1 MCIWGISHLGKRTA
15 LTSTDSKTQPEHAH
29 PKSCTNN
36 SSKVQGDGANI
47 ELGSNMDQAPHKLDL
62 QHLPASQAPWPHP
75 GVLLATGSLPRIPQ
89 NSLGIISF
97 SHTQFLLPKLQL
109 SPAKVQSHQL
119 IIPAQLSSNLLVLVQ
134 LKFRVSIVN

>member
-1 MCIWGISHLGKRTA
+1 
-15 LTSTDSKTQPEHAH
+15 
-29 PKSCTNN
+29 
-36 SSKVQGDGANI
+36 
-47 ELGSNMDQAPHKLDL
+47 MDQAPHKLDL

-119 IIPAQLSSNLLVLVQ
+119 IIPAQLSSNLTGTAKIQGFHCKLVFFLQVCI
-134 LKFRVSIVN
+134 KFSDKSLLWAVAWHTDFQPGNNFYPLEIIIKQY